1 MREMKLE
8 NSEAKFEERW
18 VYPNSDRWDSVLRIW
33 PPNANQE
40 AVKRIEKTRKKNSWE
55 RKETLDKKLIYDE
68 NIAWL
73 MEANPFLSSDE
84 AKKLY
89 GGREDISSLVRY
101 KKNEYHLFSF
111 YTVNEFLAQ
120 EDHDRYG
127 DFLDARWDELYKL
140 MHKGFFTCYEHT
152 EKLFP
157 AFKEKDS
164 VLLHRPRSAAVV
176 KDALENLNR
185 EQIARLVNYD
195 ARKLKASSTLVPE
208 HIKGLLNDDK
218 PQVYDEAMLKN
229 KLYIGFSK
237 AVASAGEQ
245 GAWSHL
251 SVAHI
256 FMKYIERIHR
266 SFYQQERY
274 AKPGMLPNSV
284 LKPIADLIEK
294 RGDEFLPY
302 EILGIVFTLTSPDA
316 VISAPKL
323 HGLRAFIPFPSVPED
338 DQRQVLKLMGKMAVS
353 YRGRIPT
360 LAAWERFL
368 TNGDAALAM
377 DHELMFELMGGA
389 EVLKA
394 NVLSKDLTEFRNS
407 LPR

>member
-1 MREMKLE
+1 MREMKIE

-18 VYPNSDRWDSVLRIW
+18 LYPYSERWDSVLRIW
-33 PPNANQE
+33 PPEANQE

-55 RKETLDKKLIYDE
+55 RKETIDKKLIYSE

-73 MEANPFLSSDE
+73 MEKNPLLTEEE

-89 GGREDISSLVRY
+89 GGYDDISSLIRY

-120 EDHDRYG
+120 DDYNRYG

-140 MHKGFFTCYEHT
+140 MRGGFFTYYEHT
-152 EKLFP
+152 GKLFP

-164 VLLHRPRSAAVV
+164 ILLHRPRSASVV
-176 KDALENLNR
+176 KNALEGLNR
-185 EQIARLVNYD
+185 EQIARLLKSDV
-195 ARKLKASSTLVPE
+195 RKLKASSTLVPE
-208 HIKGLLNDDK
+208 HIKGLLADEK
-218 PQVYDEAMLKN
+218 PQVYSEAMLKN
-229 KLYIGFSK
+229 KLYVGFAK
-237 AVASAGEQ
+237 AVAAAGEQ
-245 GAWSHL
+245 GAWPHL
-251 SVAHI
+251 AVAHI
-256 FMKYIERIHR
+256 FMKYVERIHR
-266 SFYQQERY
+266 SFYQEERY

-302 EILGIVFTLTSPDA
+302 EVLGVVFTLTSPDA

-360 LAAWERFL
+360 LEAWENFL
-368 TNGDAALAM
+368 KSGDAAMAL

-389 EVLKA
+389 DVLRA
-394 NVLSKDLTEFRNS
+394 NVMSKDLTEFRNS